1 MDRHHL
7 AETVKA
13 TLERLPQ
20 PYQNAFAVVPAP
32 PPAGMLDLRQIMSP
46 IMLATKALERVQTLA
61 SELRSTY
68 LISRILPRR
77 EAVSSSAVEG
87 TYSTLDSLLSSEE
100 VGDDTFGDSNTL
112 QVRDYAL
119 ALETFLPR
127 AQTEGPTIFTLDLVQ
142 DLHRKVMQ
150 GDPYYADEPGALR
163 QRVVWIGGGGDISSS
178 TFNPPPPDK
187 VLPCLLD
194 TLAYLRGDTVDDLW
208 QAQSLVTRMAIAH
221 AHFEAVHPFRD
232 GNGRVGRL
240 LLPLMMAADGQV
252 PIYLSPYIEAHRH
265 DYMTALKAAQ
275 QQLQWQ
281 EMVRFIADA
290 VVSSVDDLMIM
301 RSELATLQKEWSAR
315 RPFRKNSAAQRAL
328 DYIVHYPV
336 LTVNRLSR
344 VLDVS
349 YPAASKGI
357 EQLAEAG
364 ILHEKTGYSRN
375 RVYVASEVLRI
386 LNRRP

>member
-1 MDRHHL
+1 
-7 AETVKA
+7 
-13 TLERLPQ
+13 
-20 PYQNAFAVVPAP
+20 
-32 PPAGMLDLRQIMSP
+32 MSP
-46 IMLATKALERVQTLA
+46 IVLAAKALERVQTLA
-61 SELRSTY
+61 NDLRSPY

-87 TYSTLDSLLSSEE
+87 TYSTLDNLLSSEE
-100 VGDDTFGDSNTL
+100 VGDDTSSDSSTL

-127 AQTEGPTIFTLDLVQ
+127 AQTEGPAIFTLDLLQ

-150 GDPYYADEPGALR
+150 GDPYYADKPGALR

-194 TLAYLRGDTVDDLW
+194 TLAYLRGDTADDLW
-208 QAQSLVTRMAIAH
+208 QVQSLVTRMAVAH

-265 DYMTALKAAQ
+265 DYMDALKAAQ
-275 QQLQWQ
+275 QRLEWQ

-290 VVSSVDDLMIM
+290 VVSSVDDLISM
-301 RSELATLQKEWSAR
+301 RSELTALQKEWSAR
-315 RPFRKNSAAQRAL
+315 RQFRRNSAAERAL

-344 VLDVS
+344 ILGVS

-357 EQLAEAG
+357 EHLAEAG
-364 ILHEKTGYSRN
+364 ILHERTGYSRN
-375 RVYVASEVLRI
+375 RVYVAREVLGI
-386 LNRRP
+386 INRRP